1 MYIELAMQFLFV
13 HVFCILYTYS
23 FKNAQYD
30 NIEGGDHDENEFE
43 ADQDP

>member
-1 MYIELAMQFLFV
+1 MYFV
-13 HVFCILYTYS
+13 FYILSYS

-43 ADQDP
+43 VNQDP